1 MSDITTPKIQAPLT
15 LADALYKIHVEGINP
30 GMTLEQ
36 AQELH
41 KSIQEYYKKSI
52 AEAKAQSNSTWN
64 GVRDNSK

>member
-1 MSDITTPKIQAPLT
+1 MSDPATPKIQAPLT

-30 GMTLEQ
+30 GLTMEQ

-41 KSIQEYYKKSI
+41 KSIQEQYGDVIAKS
-52 AEAKAQSNSTWN
+52 KAQSTTWN